1 LRELYR
7 KIPKV
12 DLFLKDEELLVLLG
26 DRPAYFL
33 KEAVNRVL
41 EELRQKIKEGKVE
54 DFSFGELKEEVKREL
69 KKLLRP
75 KLHRVINATGVVL
88 HTNLGRAPISK
99 RAARHLSE
107 VITGYSNLEYD
118 LKEGKRGLRYRN
130 LEWILKELTGAEDV
144 CVVNNNAAAVLLV
157 LSALARGKEVIV
169 SRGELIEIGGSFRIP
184 DVMAQSGAILRE
196 VGTTNKTHLRDYECA
211 INEKTG
217 LLMKVHTSN
226 YKIMGFTHSVS
237 TGELVEL
244 GRRVGIPVY
253 EDLGSGSF
261 IDVRKLAL
269 SYEPTVQE
277 VLRAGVDVVSFS
289 GDKLLGGAQA
299 GIILGKREFVEK
311 IKRHPLNRAL
321 RIDKMTLAVL
331 EATLTCYLDEKLALK
346 EIPVWKFLSQSKG
359 EILSKAE
366 RLVGE
371 LARLGF
377 KGKAEII
384 EEEAEVGGGALPL
397 QTLPTYCVAVEIEEL
412 SPEDI
417 DRRMREREVP
427 VVGRI
432 KDGRYLVDLLT
443 VFDEEIPVI
452 GESLKEIEE
461 LKGAEA
467 P

>member
-1 LRELYR
+1 MRELYR

-12 DLFLKDEELLVLLG
+12 DLFLKDDELLALL
-26 DRPAYFL
+26 DERPAYFL

-41 EELRQKIKEGKVE
+41 ERLRKEISEGKVKE
-54 DFSFGELKEEVKREL
+54 FSFEGLREEVKKEL
-69 KKLLRP
+69 RKLLRP

-88 HTNLGRAPISK
+88 HTNLGRAPIGK
-99 RAARHLSE
+99 EVAHHLVG

-118 LKEGKRGLRYRN
+118 LEEGKRGLRYRN

-157 LSALARGKEVIV
+157 LSALAKGKEVIV

-211 INEKTG
+211 VNENTG

-226 YKIMGFTHSVS
+226 YKILGFTQSVS
-237 TGELVEL
+237 TKELVEL
-244 GRRVGIPVY
+244 GRRTGIPVY

-261 IDVRKLAL
+261 IDVRKLGL

-277 VLRAGVDVVSFS
+277 VLKAGVDVVSFS

-299 GIILGKREFVEK
+299 GIILGKKELVEK
-311 IKRHPLNRAL
+311 IKKHPLNRAL

-331 EATLTCYLDEKLALK
+331 EATLTYYLDERLALK
-346 EIPVWKFLSQSKG
+346 KVPVWKLLSQSRD
-359 EILSKAE
+359 EILSKAKE
-366 RLVGE
+366 LVRE
-371 LARLGF
+371 LLQLGF
-377 KGKAEII
+377 KGKVEIV
-384 EEEAEVGGGALPL
+384 EDEAEVGGGALPL
-397 QTLPTYCVAVEIEEL
+397 QTLPTYCVAVEVEGL
-412 SPEDI
+412 SPEALDKK
-417 DRRMREREVP
+417 MRECEVP

-432 KDGRYLVDLLT
+432 KEGRYLLDLLT
-443 VFDEEIPVI
+443 VFE
-452 GESLKEIEE
+452 EE
-461 LKGAEA
+461 LPVVAGNLMKISAGE
-467 P
+467 